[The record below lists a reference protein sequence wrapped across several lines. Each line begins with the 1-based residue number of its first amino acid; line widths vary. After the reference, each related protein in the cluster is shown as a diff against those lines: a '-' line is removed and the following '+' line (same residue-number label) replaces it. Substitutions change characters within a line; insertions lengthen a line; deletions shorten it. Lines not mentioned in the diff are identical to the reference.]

1 MSLSNKPLNNIPAV
15 NIPLSVVILAAGK
28 GTRMKS
34 SLPKVLH
41 KLANKPLLE
50 HVYDTARGLAAE
62 EVIIVYGHGGEQVKE
77 TCKHFDAK
85 WVEQKQQLGTGHAV
99 TQAFDLLNPNNNVLV
114 LYGDVPLIQKQTL
127 DALLQDSQGKIA
139 LLSVNLDKPF
149 GYGRILRD
157 KNAKVCA
164 IVEQKDA
171 SPEQLEIQ
179 EVNTGI
185 LACHGETLKRLL
197 DNIDNKN
204 TQGEYYLTDIFE
216 LAAAEG
222 MEIKTAQPE
231 SEHEVEGVNNRL
243 QLATLERVFQQNI
256 ASELMISGVSLA
268 DPSRID
274 VRGKVQI
281 SNDVFIDINVV
292 LEGEV
297 TIGSGTNI
305 GPNCIII
312 NSEIGENVNI
322 KANCVIE
329 NARVDEHCVVG
340 PFARLRP
347 ETHLHTKAR
356 VGNFVEI
363 KKANIGEGSK
373 VNHLSYIGDTQMGKN
388 VNIGAGTI
396 TCNYDG
402 AFKHTTKI
410 GDNVFVGSDTQLIAP
425 VNVADGVTIGAGATI
440 TKDVE
445 EDLLVI
451 SRAPQRTIKGWQR
464 PKKSS

>member
-1 MSLSNKPLNNIPAV
+1 
-15 NIPLSVVILAAGK
+15 
-28 GTRMKS
+28 
-34 SLPKVLH
+34 
-41 KLANKPLLE
+41 
-50 HVYDTARGLAAE
+50 
-62 EVIIVYGHGGEQVKE
+62 
-77 TCKHFDAK
+77 
-85 WVEQKQQLGTGHAV
+85 
-99 TQAFDLLNPNNNVLV
+99 LLNPNNNVLV

-127 DALLQDSQGKIA
+127 NALLQNSEGKVA
-139 LLSVNLDKPF
+139 LLSVNLDEPF

-157 KNAKVCA
+157 ENAEVCA

-197 DNIDNKN
+197 HNIDNKN

-216 LAAAEG
+216 LAANEG
-222 MEIKTAQPE
+222 MEIKTAQPA
-231 SEHEVEGVNNRL
+231 SAYEVEGVNNRL
-243 QLATLERVFQQNI
+243 QLATLERVFQRAI
-256 ASELMISGVSLA
+256 ADELMISGVSLA
-268 DPSRID
+268 DPSRLD
-274 VRGKVQI
+274 VRGNVQV

-297 TIGSGTNI
+297 KIGSGTSI
-305 GPNCIII
+305 GPGCVII

-322 KANCVIE
+322 KANCVLE
-329 NARVDEHCVVG
+329 NARVDSHCEVG

-347 ETHLHTKAR
+347 ETHLQEKAR

-402 AFKHTTKI
+402 AFKHKTKI
-410 GDNVFVGSDTQLIAP
+410 GDDVFVGSDTQLIAP
-425 VNVADGVTIGAGATI
+425 VNVANGVTIGAGSTI

-445 EDLLVI
+445 ENLLVI
-451 SRAPQRTIKGWQR
+451 SRAPQRTVKDWQR